1 MSFGNHIGAACRS
14 EASFYDLMPGSIV
27 VEANESIL
35 MMPSPCWASPQRKG
49 HRLNDEKVSIDAAIR
64 AWRERYEAVYPV
76 RVDEEKKKIT
86 TPE

>member
-35 MMPSPCWASPQRKG
+35 DDAFTLLGITTEEKDIV
-49 HRLNDEKVSIDAAIR
+49 LNDEKVSIDAAIR
-64 AWRERYEAVYPV
+64 AWR
-76 RVDEEKKKIT
+76 
-86 TPE
+86 